1 MKFFFPDSH
10 DLVDPSF
17 NFLTESRDLTS
28 SRQRSQFYAHEIL
41 RYPPYH
47 GMLISRAAVEKLKT
61 SVHYTFGQ
69 VQRLKRIGAKAFLRL
84 DELPGGENIETM
96 GDCGSFSFVQN
107 HEPPF
112 SIDSLVDFYTDCQ
125 FDYGISLDHVILGFR
140 GREAKGETPKDW
152 IRRYD
157 LTISLAE
164 QFHDRCTE
172 NNVAFVPIGAVQ
184 GWDTASYT
192 KSFFALQKI
201 GYKYIALGGLVPLH
215 NQDVLSILE
224 AIKQVRKPD
233 TTIHLLGISRLDH
246 LREFKDYGVVSF
258 DSTSPLKK
266 AFMDTKKNYY
276 TRDRTYTAVRI
287 PQVGE
292 NPALK
297 KKILSGEVRQE
308 LARKLEKDCL
318 QGIEQFDT
326 GAITLSEIMERI
338 QAYER
343 LWHDSK
349 SHSDYCRETLEDR
362 PWLNCKCA
370 ICKEIGIQVVIFRGA
385 ERNRRRGF
393 HNLHVL
399 KSRLTEGQL
408 L

>member
-1 MKFFFPDSH
+1 
-10 DLVDPSF
+10 
-17 NFLTESRDLTS
+17 
-28 SRQRSQFYAHEIL
+28 
-41 RYPPYH
+41 
-47 GMLISRAAVEKLKT
+47 
-61 SVHYTFGQ
+61 
-69 VQRLKRIGAKAFLRL
+69 L

-96 GDCGSFSFVQN
+96 GDCGSFSFVQD

-140 GREAKGETPKDW
+140 GPDSKGETPKDW

-172 NNVAFVPIGAVQ
+172 NNVSFVPIGAVQ
-184 GWDTASYT
+184 GWDTVSYT
-192 KSFFALQKI
+192 KSFSALQKI
-201 GYKYIALGGLVPLH
+201 GYKYIALGGLVPLN

-318 QGIEQFDT
+318 QGIAQFDT
-326 GAITLSEIMERI
+326 GAITLSEIMDRI

-349 SHSDYCRETLEDR
+349 CHSDYCRETLEDR

-370 ICKEIGIQVVIFRGA
+370 ICKDIGIQVVVFRGA

-399 KSRLTEGQL
+399 KSRLTEGGL
-408 L
+408 I